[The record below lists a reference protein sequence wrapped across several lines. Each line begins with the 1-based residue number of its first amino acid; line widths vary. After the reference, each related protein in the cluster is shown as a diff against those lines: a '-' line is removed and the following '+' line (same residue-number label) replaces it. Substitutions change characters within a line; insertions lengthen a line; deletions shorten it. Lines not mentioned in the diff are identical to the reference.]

1 MCCHRI
7 KGPVLYP
14 VRKAGSILRMA
25 KCEKLN
31 AKCKMLNV
39 QCQMGVRLAN
49 IPATVIFKL
58 KRKAWAYENYYYRVI
73 INAKCLM
80 SNAKCEMQ
88 NLRCELLY
96 HARSREKCTC
106 PRVISHGSMIRI
118 LNSALSILHCASSI
132 RNLSYCTSHFAFPID
147 NHMILMII
155 ISKSHFPLAYLGIQ
169 YSANSISH
177 LAIRMTQ
184 PAFYTKVLT

>member
-1 MCCHRI
+1 MVSSIVKWNYWFGRLVDKLMCCHRF

-14 VRKAGSILRMA
+14 VRKAGSILRIA
-25 KCEKLN
+25 KCKKLN

-39 QCQMGVRLAN
+39 KCQMGVRLAN
-49 IPATVIFKL
+49 IPATVTFKL
-58 KRKAWAYENYYYRVI
+58 KRKAWDCENYYYRVI

-106 PRVISHGSMIRI
+106 PRVISHWI
-118 LNSALSILHCASSI
+118 ND
-132 RNLSYCTSHFAFPID
+132 SHFKF
-147 NHMILMII
+147 
-155 ISKSHFPLAYLGIQ
+155 SFQHFALRI
-169 YSANSISH
+169 
-177 LAIRMTQ
+177 
-184 PAFYTKVLT
+184 